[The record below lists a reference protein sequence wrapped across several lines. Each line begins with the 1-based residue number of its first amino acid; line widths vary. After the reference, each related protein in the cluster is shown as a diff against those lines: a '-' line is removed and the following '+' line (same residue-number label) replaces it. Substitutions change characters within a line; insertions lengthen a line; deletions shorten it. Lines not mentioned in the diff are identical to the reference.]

1 MKNMKDT
8 QGSIQTKCSDSK
20 ASAQANTPALEA
32 ADSILSLSAYGLS
45 HPQPIEQRDKVSE
58 GPLAE
63 KARLEMVSP
72 SGPIVKEKI
81 AQNSLVSG
89 ASFLSNQ
96 ELSGSEAGT
105 LSEKVKPDEESIEGP
120 PTKRVR
126 LEAVRIAGRLQ
137 YDPESDQFLR
147 PLQKETM
154 SCFLQALN
162 QQDSPQGICV
172 MPTGSGKTA
181 MLTKVLSILQ
191 QTQFKRIL
199 IVVPTL
205 ELLGQTIQ
213 KINKYHQSNPELG
226 LGKILPVGSFSSL
239 KKDIRVVTVI
249 TYMSWSKQNSEVM
262 KKVQSGVVYDPDL
275 EVFNSRSTD
284 TAILFD
290 EVHRIS
296 SKAISKILQ
305 SYLNTPRIML
315 GFSASANSYKLAI
328 PILHSTSMQ
337 ECIDQGILA
346 PICFVDLDFS
356 AHKAVK
362 DMRRELQITG
372 HKEIT
377 EEQQEGIS
385 KFQSQQIE
393 MNLTIAQYL
402 EHHLKNQ
409 DEKAM
414 IFTKTQVHADTLAAI
429 FNEYTGLRAVAYHGA
444 MSSKG
449 AELSKGEFDRPFC
462 AETNPNPV
470 RVCISCGKLDEG
482 YDNPA
487 VKHIID
493 TRVYVKKERRL
504 VQGCGRAT
512 RIYKGGR
519 VAVYVR
525 VKLLMNAT
533 KCRKGQLNPRKLA
546 IVSSSPVAYYG
557 CDDATLP
564 KIGDGFELLEQKGIV
579 PMTVRLKPPK
589 GSVRVIKHVKGLNP
603 FTEEAPSAGVATYR
617 GKGSAMPASIQA
629 TSALIAS
636 SALQA
641 APPPTANPALPA
653 SSPSVFT
660 HSLPDPLFTKEDRNN
675 ILKLSEELEAFANG
689 L

>member
-1 MKNMKDT
+1 MKDT
-8 QGSIQTKCSDSK
+8 QGSTQTKYSEPK
-20 ASAQANTPALEA
+20 APAQANIPAFA
-32 ADSILSLSAYGLS
+32 AAHSLLNLSASGLN
-45 HPQPIEQRDKVSE
+45 HPQPIEHRDKVSE
-58 GPLAE
+58 GPLAK
-63 KARLEMVSP
+63 KARFEIVNP
-72 SGPIVKEKI
+72 SGSIAKETIV
-81 AQNSLVSG
+81 QNSLVSG
-89 ASFLSNQ
+89 ASLSPKQ
-96 ELSGSEAGT
+96 ELSGSEAET
-105 LSEKVKPDEESIEGP
+105 LSEKVKSEEEGP
-120 PTKRVR
+120 LTKRVR
-126 LEAVRIAGRLQ
+126 LEAVRRPDHLQ

-181 MLTKVLSILQ
+181 MIAKVISILQ
-191 QTQFKRIL
+191 QTPVKKIL

-205 ELLGQTIQ
+205 NLLKQTIQ
-213 KINKYHQSNPELG
+213 KINEYHQSNPELG

-249 TYMSWSKQNSEVM
+249 TYMSWTRQNSEVM
-262 KKVQSGVVYDPDL
+262 KKVQSGVVYHPDL
-275 EVFNSRSTD
+275 EVFNSRSID

-305 SYLNTPRIML
+305 SYVHTPRIML
-315 GFSASANSYKLAI
+315 GFSASAKSYKLAI
-328 PILHSTSMQ
+328 PILRSTSMQ
-337 ECIDQGILA
+337 ECIDQGMLA

-362 DMRRELQITG
+362 DMRRELKITG

-402 EHHLKNQ
+402 EHHLKNK

-414 IFTKTQVHADTLAAI
+414 IFTKTQAHADTLAAI
-429 FNEYTGLRAVAYHGA
+429 FNEYTGLRTVAYHGA
-444 MSSKG
+444 IKS
-449 AELSKGEFDRPFC
+449 ADAALSIGEFDRPFC
-462 AETNPNPV
+462 VETNPNPV
-470 RVCISCGKLDEG
+470 RVCVSCGKLDEG

-493 TRVYVKKERRL
+493 TRVYVERERRL

-512 RIYKGGR
+512 RIYKGR

-525 VKLLMNAT
+525 VKLLINST
-533 KCRKGQLNPRKLA
+533 KSRKGQLNPRKLA

-564 KIGDGFELLEQKGIV
+564 KIGDGFELVEQKGIV
-579 PMTVRLKPPK
+579 PMTVRLRPPK

-603 FTEEAPSAGVATYR
+603 FTAEEALLASVATYR
-617 GKGSAMPASIQA
+617 EKGAAMPASIRS
-629 TSALIAS
+629 TSA
-636 SALQA
+636 
-641 APPPTANPALPA
+641 PTANPALPA
-653 SSPSVFT
+653 LYPSVFT
-660 HSLPDPLFTKEDRNN
+660 SSLSGPLGINSRSLFTEEDRTNV
-675 ILKLSEELEAFANG
+675 LALSEELEALVNG